1 MVKKIII
8 EELRYKL
15 QNKTSEILNKDIL
28 TFKSFYLHFNFI
40 NQWEVNDFFQDEL
53 ERTGVNKNMPQF
65 KKLGGMLYNGEFG
78 AGDDNRL
85 NIDKHFASLSH
96 ILKEKYLK

>member
-1 MVKKIII
+1 
-8 EELRYKL
+8 
-15 QNKTSEILNKDIL
+15 
-28 TFKSFYLHFNFI
+28 
-40 NQWEVNDFFQDEL
+40 
-53 ERTGVNKNMPQF
+53 MPQF

-96 ILKEKYLK
+96 ILKEKYLKWFIIPPNEWTQFASLV